1 MNLAEPQEVL
11 PFTIFGSARY
21 RSSNS
26 EHHRREPVTAE
37 LWNTADWGRM
47 GRRFPH
53 WGLGAWECQPLTDQR
68 TKKNRFEFFADMW
81 SLAATSW
88 IRPKSTARTKTRN
101 CSGVSC
107 ARSRARV
114 SSSQLSLASA
124 SIRTASEAW
133 TARQGMSSV
142 LATRAFAGWASKRSI
157 CIISIALRSEE
168 HTSELQSQSNLVCRL
183 LLEKKKKEQA
193 TVIRTLLGLTRQLHM
208 QT

>member
-124 SIRTASEAW
+124 LIRTFQSKKPLARWPNSFPQARSERLAFQRQVRKRCGARRKSIRLRRCKAS
-133 TARQGMSSV
+133 
-142 LATRAFAGWASKRSI
+142 
-157 CIISIALRSEE
+157 
-168 HTSELQSQSNLVCRL
+168 
-183 LLEKKKKEQA
+183 
-193 TVIRTLLGLTRQLHM
+193 IRFGRVTW
-208 QT
+208 

>member
-47 GRRFPH
+47 GRRFPR
-53 WGLGAWECQPLTDQR
+53 WGLGAWECLPLTDQR
-68 TKKNRFEFFADMW
+68 TKKSPFEFFADMW

-88 IRPKSTARTKTRN
+88 IRPKFTARTKTRN

-107 ARSRARV
+107 ARFRARV

-124 SIRTASEAW
+124 LIPTASGAW
-133 TARQGMSSV
+133 TARPGMFAV
-142 LATRAFAGWASKRSI
+142 PATRAFVGWELRRSI
-157 CIISIALRSEE
+157 SFISTVLIRMFRLRK
-168 HTSELQSQSNLVCRL
+168 L
-183 LLEKKKKEQA
+183 LA
-193 TVIRTLLGLTRQLHM
+193 RWPNSFRRARA
-208 QT
+208 